1 MPMLFTKLIFEFG
14 ENFKWKDRARIRCP
28 WYFRLAQTAIGRHR
42 CWAIMWLI
50 GQRQNLA
57 WAIFCPPFSWC
68 QNVSLISSLFA
79 FEKHLPLILTP
90 KVFKKKFV
98 LGDLCIGI
106 ITTFFWSQKCE
117 RMWVVKII
125 KGLTLPN
132 FVYIMGCWF
141 LATSTLG
148 LRLLTWTINNVI
160 SADML
165 YKLYNMLNWV
175 RWGKEE
181 ASNKKKFQDVCTFV
195 QWQIMWL
202 A

>member
-1 MPMLFTKLIFEFG
+1 
-14 ENFKWKDRARIRCP
+14 
-28 WYFRLAQTAIGRHR
+28 
-42 CWAIMWLI
+42 LI

-90 KVFKKKFV
+90 KVFLKNFV

-125 KGLTLPN
+125 EGLSSPN
-132 FVYIMGCWF
+132 FTYIMGCWF

-160 SADML
+160 SVDML

-175 RWGKEE
+175 RWGREGRSKQRTKNSTCVHVCPVVNHMTCLNWK
-181 ASNKKKFQDVCTFV
+181 ALTNVTLIIDSNLY
-195 QWQIMWL
+195 L
-202 A
+202 ALILSLIFITVI